1 MANPKHDYDSDEF
14 LKRIEELARKG
25 YADKEIAYEIELTPN
40 HFSELKNGK
49 LGNDHISEALARGR
63 AKVNNIVRQ
72 RLLAVGLGG
81 LKTKRT
87 SKRKGMLEGD
97 DEVMYEEETELPPN
111 PNVLM
116 TWLFNH
122 DEEWRK
128 ATIDGKRLDITS
140 DGKEIN
146 ANPLVF
152 VSASELPE
160 DQLQGLIKAQ
170 IGEDINAD
178 SSNDT
183 GS

>member
-1 MANPKHDYDSDEF
+1 MANPKHDYDSKEF
-14 LKRIEELARKG
+14 LNRLEELARKG

-152 VSASELPE
+152 VSASELSE

>member
-1 MANPKHDYDSDEF
+1 MAKPKHDYDSEEF
-14 LKRIEELARKG
+14 LNRLEELARKG
-25 YADKEIAYEIELTPN
+25 YADKEIAYEINITPTY
-40 HFSELKNGK
+40 FSDLKR
-49 LGNDHISEALARGR
+49 DSVVISEALARGR

-170 IGEDINAD
+170 IGEDNLNAD

>member
-1 MANPKHDYDSDEF
+1 MAKPKHDYDSEEF
-14 LKRIEELARKG
+14 LNRLEELARKG
-25 YADKEIAYEIELTPN
+25 YADKEIAYEINITPTY
-40 HFSELKNGK
+40 FSDLKR
-49 LGNDHISEALARGR
+49 DSVVISEALARGR

-122 DEEWRK
+122 DEEWREK
-128 ATIDGKRLDITS
+128 TMEGKRLDVTTN
-140 DGKEIN
+140 GKDVGG
-146 ANPLVF
+146 NPLVF
-152 VSASELPE
+152 VSASDLTEEQKQEYIRKNLE
-160 DQLQGLIKAQ
+160 GDAS
-170 IGEDINAD
+170 N
-178 SSNDT
+178 NDT